1 MPPWKDHNA
10 GTTSF
15 TPDSTATIQVLA
27 TQVPPMT
34 QEQNELFF
42 ELTRRKLKAE
52 LAAVEVEARL
62 RRELMLKETEARIA
76 AAVAAASTT
85 SGAQARMSTAGEDH
99 IISEAP
105 PEVTSITLQ
114 FAGPSQEEIVRIFQ
128 NKFKPINLYHLRH
141 IRGLRFDALQDHD
154 RIGIED
160 GILSL
165 RKTSGTYKNF
175 GKSFYDVL
183 GDAFHNHT
191 TIFVSL
197 FSKEASDLHTALAEF
212 YSNVY

>member
-1 MPPWKDHNA
+1 
-10 GTTSF
+10 
-15 TPDSTATIQVLA
+15 
-27 TQVPPMT
+27 MT
-34 QEQNELFF
+34 QEQNELLF
-42 ELTRRKLKAE
+42 ELTRRKLEAE

-76 AAVAAASTT
+76 AAVTAASAAAASTT

-114 FAGPSQEEIVRIFQ
+114 FAGLSQKEIVRIFQ

-141 IRGLRFDALQDHD
+141 IRGLRFDALHDHD

-197 FSKEASDLHTALAEF
+197 FSKEASDLHTSLAEF